1 MKGKKL
7 KLIKGILNG
16 GILEELLEAT
26 LADSDTNNLKL
37 VVTNYS
43 TVDRDGQLE
52 FFYCAK

>member
-16 GILEELLEAT
+16 EILEELLEAT
-26 LADSDTNNLKL
+26 LADSDTNKL

-52 FFYCAK
+52 FLYCAK

>member
-26 LADSDTNNLKL
+26 LADSDTNKL
-37 VVTNYS
+37 VVTSN
-43 TVDRDGQLE
+43 
-52 FFYCAK
+52 